1 MTDVG
6 FEPTHPKILVPKT
19 SALDH
24 SANQS
29 VVTVEVKFC
38 KRGRN
43 KNSLDRYVDQ
53 LDLLLLRHF
62 GRVVKAAAC

>member
-24 SANQS
+24 SAIRPIFKLWVFTDLNPC
-29 VVTVEVKFC
+29 VK
-38 KRGRN
+38 
-43 KNSLDRYVDQ
+43 
-53 LDLLLLRHF
+53 
-62 GRVVKAAAC
+62 